1 MENRPSQLYFLQPIK
16 GDITMTAIIFDFN
29 RHKQK
34 IFEQKQSQKEQ
45 IIFECQQDILN
56 TEEQIRLLSQQII
69 ALRSEI
75 ENNYRLIAKINQN
88 WAANC
93 SDSIWQSMDNR
104 V

>member
-16 GDITMTAIIFDFN
+16 GDIIMSAIIFDFN

-69 ALRSEI
+69 ALRAEI

-88 WAANC
+88 WAVNC